1 MTVEKTGHGRN
12 GLCFGKFG
20 AGHRLVIIL
29 IKAKSPE
36 NSTYSKPMRLINSP
50 RNDQRGIAMR
60 AALIAFLL
68 SIASQA
74 EATEFLLY
82 TEDNQFLGCWR
93 CGQYNSDSICNEYGS
108 HGSEYNSNSIW
119 NEYGTYGSEIFP
131 VKARGMNILPAR
143 PNYLTQGATITA
155 GFQ

>member
-1 MTVEKTGHGRN
+1 
-12 GLCFGKFG
+12 
-20 AGHRLVIIL
+20 
-29 IKAKSPE
+29 
-36 NSTYSKPMRLINSP
+36 
-50 RNDQRGIAMR
+50 MR

-108 HGSEYNSNSIW
+108 H
-119 NEYGTYGSEIFP
+119 
-131 VKARGMNILPAR
+131 
-143 PNYLTQGATITA
+143 
-155 GFQ
+155 

>member
-1 MTVEKTGHGRN
+1 
-12 GLCFGKFG
+12 
-20 AGHRLVIIL
+20 
-29 IKAKSPE
+29 
-36 NSTYSKPMRLINSP
+36 
-50 RNDQRGIAMR
+50 MR
-60 AALIAFLL
+60 AALIALML

-119 NEYGTYGSEIFP
+119 NEYGTYGSEYSSESPWNEYSSSAPKLFDTGGNYYGRFSI
-131 VKARGMNILPAR
+131 NI
-143 PNYLTQGATITA
+143 YA
-155 GFQ
+155 GFDLSENLKRLYEAANGNLAVVRKRLCD